1 MHGLSGWKPVTN
13 NRPRRN
19 PRKNHRKESN
29 NENGRRSP
37 VRLAQMF
44 EMPFIA
50 FGFTKIMSGRI
61 SNSEQDIFIK
71 LVIWRILDPFA
82 VFLVEWGNQDF
93 FG

>member
-1 MHGLSGWKPVTN
+1 
-13 NRPRRN
+13 
-19 PRKNHRKESN
+19 
-29 NENGRRSP
+29 
-37 VRLAQMF
+37 MF